1 MVGFQ
6 SVSMHPWENR
16 IESIRTH
23 AEILIHD
30 LHEIFV
36 IKSSLDGFG
45 VGDRF
50 QTLERRQNAEEGFD
64 AISMHPWKNRLAS
77 TRFHTEEIILRSEN
91 YL

>member
-6 SVSMHPWENR
+6 SVPMHPWENR
-16 IESIRTH
+16 IASTRIH

-36 IKSSLDGFG
+36 IKSSPDGFE
-45 VGDRF
+45 VGDGF
-50 QTLERRQNAEEGFD
+50 QTLERRRNTEEGFY
-64 AISMHPWKNRLAS
+64 AISMHPWKNKLAS
-77 TRFHTEEIILRSEN
+77 TRFYTKEIILRSEN